1 MAEDAK
7 AAPAAGEAKQGGT
20 ERATNCASCN
30 KRLFRKKQYYRNGAY
45 FCNKRCF
52 KAASAKAAKAAA
64 KAETGTKTPATSDD
78 ATAPAANG

>member
-7 AAPAAGEAKQGGT
+7 NAAAGEAKSGET

-45 FCNKRCF
+45 YCNKRCF
-52 KAASAKAAKAAA
+52 QAAAVKAAKATAESGAAA
-64 KAETGTKTPATSDD
+64 KA
-78 ATAPAANG
+78 

>member
-1 MAEDAK
+1 MAEEAK
-7 AAPAAGEAKQGGT
+7 KAPATAEAKQGST

-52 KAASAKAAKAAA
+52 KAAAAKAV
-64 KAETGTKTPATSDD
+64 KAEAKVDTKTEATSD
-78 ATAPAANG
+78 TKAPAANG